1 MQSLKKF
8 AKIALIALPMV
19 VALAGCED
27 RQADVVSRNLS
38 LEADN
43 FNIVRRLNVINAIQ
57 GDILFSMEGRL
68 SITEDGRQLEITVQE
83 GEDKYKKHFVGLSD
97 NVTYVIED
105 VTGTETD
112 PYNYVI
118 NYNPKMWVPVTI
130 ETVD

>member
-1 MQSLKKF
+1 MKSLKKL
-8 AKIALIALPMV
+8 ALITLPLTCL
-19 VALAGCED
+19 LAACKD
-27 RQADVVSRNLS
+27 RQADIVSHNLS

-68 SITEDGRQLEITVQE
+68 SIEEDGRQLEITVQE
-83 GEDKYKKHFVGLSD
+83 GKDSYKKHFVGLSD

-118 NYNPKMWVPVTI
+118 NYNPKMWVPVTV